1 MKKPL
6 LALLAALF
14 AGALLSCERA
24 IPDYSVDEAFAL
36 MNEAIDNW
44 LDAKS
49 FTLSYEGTYTVG
61 DNVSEET
68 MSVKLKN
75 GGTDSLIAFVVTS
88 ITEPERFQQSETQFE
103 SGRVYVAKNE
113 NGTISRT
120 WTAGTGAA
128 FETLYRSFLKKAI
141 AEGDI
146 RDESILVDPDQCTV
160 LFEFDANAIQSTFY
174 VPPMVT
180 NVTYATVSVT
190 FSHQGDLLSLDVSY
204 GTYEGEL
211 RGTEAYTV
219 TFAKLDRYV
228 VIARMSASEKANYTE
243 ATDDEE

>member
-6 LALLAALF
+6 IAFLCALF
-14 AGALLSCERA
+14 AGALLSCQRT
-24 IPDYSVDEAFAL
+24 IPDYSVEEAFGL
-36 MNEAIDNW
+36 MNEAIDDW

-49 FTLSYEGTYTVG
+49 FTLSYEGTYTAG

-68 MSVKLKN
+68 MSVRLKN
-75 GGTDSLIAFVVTS
+75 GGTDDLIAFVVTS

-103 SGRVYVAKNE
+103 DGRIYVAKNE

-128 FETLYRSFLKKAI
+128 FETLYRSFLKKTI
-141 AEGDI
+141 DDGDI

-160 LFEFDANAIQSTFY
+160 LFDFDANAIQSTFY

-180 NVTYATVSVT
+180 NVTFATVSVT
-190 FSHQGDLLSLDVSY
+190 FSHGGDLLSLEVSY
-204 GTYEGEL
+204 GTYEGEI
-211 RGTEAYTV
+211 RGTETYAV
-219 TFAKLDRYV
+219 TFAKLDRYI

>member
-6 LALLAALF
+6 LVLLAALF
-14 AGALLSCERA
+14 AGAILSCERT
-24 IPDYSVDEAFAL
+24 IPDYTVAEAFDR

-75 GGTDSLIAFVVTS
+75 GGSADLIAFVATS
-88 ITEPERFQQSETQFE
+88 ITEPDRWQQSETQFE
-103 SGRVYVAKNE
+103 SGRSYLAKNE

-120 WTAGTGAA
+120 WTTQTATA
-128 FETLYRSFLKKAI
+128 FETLYRTFLKKTI
-141 AEGDI
+141 AATDT
-146 RDESILVDPDQCTV
+146 RNESILVDPDQCTF
-160 LFEFDANAIQSTFY
+160 LFEFDANAIEETFY
-174 VPPMVT
+174 VGPQIT
-180 NVTYATVSVT
+180 NVTFATVSIS
-190 FSHQGDLLSLDVSY
+190 FSHQGDLLSIDVSY
-204 GTYEGEL
+204 GTFEGER

-219 TFAKLDRYV
+219 SFAKLDRYV
-228 VIARMSASEKANYTE
+228 VIARLSATEKGNYTE
-243 ATDDEE
+243 ATQDEA